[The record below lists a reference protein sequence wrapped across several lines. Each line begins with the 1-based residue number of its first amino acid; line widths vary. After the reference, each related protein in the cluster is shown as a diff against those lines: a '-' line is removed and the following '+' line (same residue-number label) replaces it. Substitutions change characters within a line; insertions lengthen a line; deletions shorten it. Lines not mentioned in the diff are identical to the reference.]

1 MRLISIDLN
10 ESNVRHVEE
19 VLQNFI
25 GGRKLSTAIKQAS
38 RRAAVTARKAGAQ
51 EIRNTYTIKAGDL
64 KSATSFST
72 EAFGTT
78 LHIKGPEE
86 PVTKYKASRRRK
98 GIFVSIKKGSGSI
111 VPRSFDM
118 PGRGFVARE
127 GQPRYPVTGLFGP
140 AVPQL
145 YGNPAVVVRMTD
157 EGMETYEKRLMH
169 ELERLAGG

>member
-1 MRLISIDLN
+1 MISIELN
-10 ESNVRHVEE
+10 ESSRRRIEQ

-25 GGRKLSTAIKQAS
+25 GGRKLSTAIKHAS
-38 RRAAVTARKAGAQ
+38 RRAAVTSRKAGVQ

-64 KSATSFST
+64 KGATSFST
-72 EAFGTT
+72 GAFGTT
-78 LHIKGPEE
+78 LRIRGPEE
-86 PVTKYKASRRRK
+86 PVAKYKASRRRK

-127 GQPRYPVTGLFGP
+127 GRSRHPVTGLFGP

-145 YGNPAVVVRMTD
+145 YGNPAVIARMTD
-157 EGMETYEKRLMH
+157 EGMEMYEKRLMH
-169 ELERLAGG
+169 ELERLAGD